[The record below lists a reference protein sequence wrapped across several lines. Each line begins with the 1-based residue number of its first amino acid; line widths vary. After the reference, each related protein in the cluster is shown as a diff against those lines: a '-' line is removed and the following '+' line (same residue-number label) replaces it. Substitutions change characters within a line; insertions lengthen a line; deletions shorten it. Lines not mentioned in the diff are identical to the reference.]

1 MSLQH
6 YRSWLIWRIPSL
18 RFLDYQRVK
27 DVERQQAK
35 DVFGTADQP
44 SALAS
49 QILGVKSRAFD
60 VPSSTNGT
68 APRSKSMRVKLT
80 DSERKRVQDMIK
92 NARTMQEISRIEKDL
107 NEGRIP
113 AGAADA
119 DQMQS

>member
-1 MSLQH
+1 MFSELQI
-6 YRSWLIWRIPSL
+6 S
-18 RFLDYQRVK
+18 
-27 DVERQQAK
+27 
-35 DVFGTADQP
+35 P

-49 QILGVKSRAFD
+49 QILGVKWRAFD

-92 NARTMQEISRIEKDL
+92 NARTMQEISRIEKDI